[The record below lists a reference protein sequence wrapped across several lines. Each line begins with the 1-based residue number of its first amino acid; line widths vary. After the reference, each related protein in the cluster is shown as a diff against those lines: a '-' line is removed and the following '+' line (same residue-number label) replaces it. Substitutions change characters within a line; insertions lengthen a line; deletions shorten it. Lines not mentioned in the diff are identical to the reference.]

1 MVLHVITVLLSVG
14 LCFGMPPASNT
25 KPAVYTA
32 SQQQQQAAQ
41 ASLFNQQPAQ
51 QARGGL
57 FPQQPPNPSYQPQQ
71 PNLGPF
77 AASLFGQSTY
87 GAANAPRRQRGGL
100 LGQAVAGANR
110 QQATNAGAGNLMS
123 SILQNT
129 MTGRMMGLDS
139 QEIAYL
145 NSVRTQGVRR
155 ANIDRLMK
163 IDQIPSYNYYLSLK
177 NNPAQFA
184 KAQSYLMRLN
194 TMERVG
200 TDAQLETMGLTMM
213 MQPNQDPVIAGML
226 QMDAAR
232 GVYGDALQRLMQRR
246 TQMSVLG

>member
-25 KPAVYTA
+25 KPAAYSA

-51 QARGGL
+51 QTRGGL

-71 PNLGPF
+71 PNLGSF
-77 AASLFGQSTY
+77 GASLFGQSPY
-87 GAANAPRRQRGGL
+87 SAARSQQGGL
-100 LGQAVAGANR
+100 LGQAAAGANR

-184 KAQSYLMRLN
+184 KAQGYLMRLN
-194 TMERVG
+194 TMERVA
-200 TDAQLETMGLTMM
+200 TDAQLETMGLRMM

-232 GVYGDALQRLMQRR
+232 GVYGDALQRLIQRR